1 MSSAR
6 RGAKAAKGLANAA
19 DSAATAGKKA
29 DRLTESAFK
38 TSFKGNAAS
47 IARAMPRSAYFK
59 NIKMP
64 DLPLKSSNLF
74 NARKALKNSVPDLP
88 PKKTSDLL
96 KSVSKSVDDLPL
108 QKVDD
113 LAKSLK
119 KIDIDDVPKLVST
132 ARKSSLGKLKDIS
145 TQLGKNLNKR
155 TKLGK
160 DIASGTA
167 KKIDETI
174 DGKAFKK
181 AKNMTDAM
189 KKSKKTWKYV
199 DEAAEVS
206 GKIGKNKGLR
216 KGLDLIDDLAGKA
229 WDALKF
235 AKKHD
240 GKFNMGIFGAFLI
253 QEYMNGNLQQYI
265 DDFSQV
271 SSDPGDADVVSAVDE
286 ASAHTEITTIDESS
300 LENNSVLTSD
310 SALLVIAALGLA
322 SVVV

>member
-1 MSSAR
+1 MSAR
-6 RGAKAAKGLANAA
+6 RGAKIAGHLVDAA
-19 DSAATAGKKA
+19 DTAATIGRKA
-29 DRLTESAFK
+29 DNLAKSAFK
-38 TSFKGNAAS
+38 TSYKGNAAS
-47 IARAMPRSAYFK
+47 IARVMPRSAYFK

-74 NARKALKNSVPDLP
+74 SARKALKNSVPDLP

-96 KSVSKSVDDLPL
+96 SSMSKSVDDLPL

-119 KIDIDDVPKLVST
+119 KIDVDDVPKLVST

-155 TKLGK
+155 TKFAK
-160 DIASGTA
+160 DVASGTA
-167 KKIDETI
+167 KKFDETME
-174 DGKAFKK
+174 GKVFKK

-189 KKSKKTWKYV
+189 KKSKKTLKYV
-199 DEAAEVS
+199 DEAAELS

-216 KGLDLIDDLAGKA
+216 KGLDLVDDLAGKA

-240 GKFNMGIFGAFLI
+240 GKFNMGIFGAYIL
-253 QEYMNGNLQQYI
+253 QEYMNGNLQQYM

-271 SSDPGDADVVSAVDE
+271 SRDPGDADVVSAVDE
-286 ASAHTEITTIDESS
+286 ASDHADITTIDESS
-300 LENNSVLTSD
+300 LGNNSALTSD